1 MHRFLIKG
9 APLWHSF
16 LVKIMINK
24 VRKLVNQYLSSDPK
38 GYELQ
43 TLEVDKD
50 NNILVEIDRL
60 GVVDV
65 DDCAALNRFLV
76 DNLGPELDNYS
87 LEVGS
92 VSLTAP
98 FKSLIQFNKNLGSN
112 VIVTD
117 KEGKRHSG
125 QLNSVDEETFMV
137 NDDVYRYAEVQS
149 VIAQL
154 KF

>member
-1 MHRFLIKG
+1 
-9 APLWHSF
+9 
-16 LVKIMINK
+16 MINK
-24 VRKLVNQYLSSDPK
+24 IRDLVNRFLLEDGK

-65 DDCAALNRFLV
+65 DDCAALNRYLV
-76 DNLGPELDNYS
+76 AQLGDALDDYS

-98 FKSLIQFNKNLGSN
+98 FKSSIQYHKNLGAN

-137 NDDVYRYAEVQS
+137 NDDVYRYDEVQS
-149 VIAQL
+149 VVAQI